1 MNILCTICGRKG
13 SKEIPNK
20 NLSLFLKKPL
30 VWYTIKQAKECNI
43 FTKIVISSDSDKI
56 LKIGKKFKLDLMIKR
71 PNNLCTDNMS
81 KLKAIK
87 HAFQYSENFFKI
99 KFDHI
104 IDLDITAPLRTVLDI
119 KKVYKKIKNKKRCNI
134 ISISASKKNP
144 YFNMVSLNKKRIKLV
159 KNKKNKNYFS
169 RQKAPKTFDIDPS
182 VNAWTRKS
190 ILETNHII
198 NSNTTYNIIPNNRS
212 MDIDSKLDFKI
223 VEFLYKINKK

>member
-30 VWYTIKQAKECNI
+30 AWHTIKQAKKCNI
-43 FTKIVISSDSDKI
+43 FNKIVISSDSDKI
-56 LKIGKKFKLDLMIKR
+56 LKLGKELKLDLMIKR
-71 PNNLCTDNMS
+71 PSNLCTDNVP
-81 KLKAIK
+81 KLKVIK
-87 HAFQYSENFFKI
+87 HAFEFSENFFKI
-99 KFDHI
+99 KFDHV
-104 IDLDITAPLRTVLDI
+104 IDLDITAPLRTVSDI
-119 KKVYKKIKNKKRCNI
+119 KNVYNKIKNKKKCNI

-144 YFNMVSLNKKRIKLV
+144 YFNMVTLNKKRVKLV
-159 KNKKNKNYFS
+159 KNKTNQKYFS

-182 VNAWTRKS
+182 VNAWSRKS

-198 NSNTTYNIIPNNRS
+198 NRNTIYNIIPNNRS

-223 VEFLYKINKK
+223 VEYLYKINNK